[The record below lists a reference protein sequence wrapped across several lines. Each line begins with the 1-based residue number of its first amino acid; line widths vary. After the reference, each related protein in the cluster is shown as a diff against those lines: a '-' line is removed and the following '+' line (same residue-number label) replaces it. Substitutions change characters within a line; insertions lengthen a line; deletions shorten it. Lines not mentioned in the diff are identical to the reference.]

1 MTGPKKGVIC
11 SSHRSKKSLIFG
23 GVTTPCQTNFKPV
36 GFWAPRT
43 AVNVPVRPRLWRNIR
58 HAPVSVRFEESD
70 WSQFPEVVRWSY
82 SPAANDGRI
91 CLSFT
96 SKETYF
102 TLAYRWR
109 AVANALWR
117 MISSHTGVSFREIP
131 VDISDCFDASVP
143 ASTFRFAKLPS
154 DPHDLIPNAYFLD
167 RRHRL
172 PPPLPW
178 EQKQDTIYFRSSL
191 TGTVQSR
198 ENPRAA
204 ACLVARTIPD
214 ADCKLTMFQQ
224 TPAELRAELEQEGIT
239 CRRDRVNAL
248 NSHRYLLDIDGNS
261 SSWHRFW
268 LIGMFRSV
276 LIRFETQWQECWH
289 DVIRD
294 GEHYVSATRH
304 NLREVIADL
313 RIHPKK
319 AREIANA
326 AAGFVRDSLSSDGSQ
341 RMFEKA
347 WLRRIDAE

>member
-1 MTGPKKGVIC
+1 MTSPN
-11 SSHRSKKSLIFG
+11 
-23 GVTTPCQTNFKPV
+23 QTDFKPV

-43 AVNVPVRPRLWRNIR
+43 AVNVALRPRLWRNIH
-58 HAPVSVRFEESD
+58 HAPVSVRLEECE
-70 WSQFPEVVRWSY
+70 WSRFPTVVRWSY
-82 SPAANDGRI
+82 SPTENSGRL

-96 SKETYF
+96 SEETYC

-117 MISSHTGVSFREIP
+117 MISSRPGISFREIP

-154 DPHDLIPNAYFLD
+154 DPHELIPNAYFLD

-178 EQKQDTIYFRSSL
+178 ERKQDTVYFRGSL

-198 ENPRAA
+198 ENARAA

-276 LIRFETQWQECWH
+276 PIRFETQWQECWH
-289 DVIRD
+289 ALVHE
-294 GEHYVSATRH
+294 GEHFVAATRH
-304 NLREVIADL
+304 DFGKVVRNLRTN
-313 RIHPKK
+313 PWKS
-319 AREIANA
+319 REIADA
-326 AAGFVRDSLSSDGSQ
+326 AAGVARGPLSPQGAQ
-341 RMFEKA
+341 RMFEAA
-347 WLRRIDAE
+347 WLRRIEDGVH